1 MLNVLLLILAGAVIG
16 FGFAWHKTR
25 GMVATANRVKS
36 ERDEFVATAR
46 DAEEA
51 RMHRL
56 GAAYTVGS
64 IKGARLGAGLMFAGF
79 GALAGALI
87 GLVLY
92 LLGVFRA
99 PPVDGFGFTNR
110 QTQNLSTDQK
120 KAQIK
125 NACMMA
131 IGGEIFCSC
140 IADTLPSDV
149 ISFSVYV
156 QIASTTKD
164 QFQYDTLSPRDRKS
178 VDATHAARD
187 LCLNWPTDVP
197 GK

>member
-1 MLNVLLLILAGAVIG
+1 MLNVLLFILAGAVIG

-51 RMHRL
+51 RVHRL

-64 IKGARLGAGLMFAGF
+64 IRGARLGAGLMFAGF

-92 LLGVFRA
+92 FLGVFGS
-99 PPVDGFGFTNR
+99 PDGFGFMKR
-110 QTQNLSTDQK
+110 RMPEQNLSTDQK

-125 NACMMA
+125 NDCMMA

-140 IADTLPSDV
+140 IADMLPSDV
-149 ISFSVYV
+149 TSFSVYV

-178 VDATHAARD
+178 VDSTHAARD
-187 LCLNWPTDVP
+187 LCLNWPTDGP

>member
-92 LLGVFRA
+92 LLGVFQGA
-99 PPVDGFGFTNR
+99 PRRWVWLHQQANAKPLYRSKESSDKKRLHDGYWR
-110 QTQNLSTDQK
+110 RNLLL
-120 KAQIK
+120 
-125 NACMMA
+125 M
-131 IGGEIFCSC
+131 
-140 IADTLPSDV
+140 
-149 ISFSVYV
+149 Y
-156 QIASTTKD
+156 
-164 QFQYDTLSPRDRKS
+164 R
-178 VDATHAARD
+178 
-187 LCLNWPTDVP
+187 
-197 GK
+197 